1 MSEGFSGWTG
11 RRKATLGPVYGNTGL
26 RRLSINYELYDAAR
40 AALAPARWSAA
51 TTQLIFGNPFSPLSY
66 TLAGRMMRASAD
78 VFSGVTKRRGKPAW
92 NLPAAV
98 ETIDDRPFG
107 RLIHFSTDAP
117 AAAIARPRIL
127 LVAPMSGHFA
137 TLLRGTVEALL
148 DEHDVYVTDWA
159 DARDVPVS
167 AGRFDLHDY
176 IAYVMDYI
184 RILGPDVHV
193 IAVCQPAPAV
203 LAAVALMAAD
213 DDPAQPRSMTLMGGP
228 VDVRVAPTA
237 PTELAASKSLAW
249 FDDTLTTRVPQWYAG
264 AGRRVY
270 PGFLQIG
277 AFMAMNPDR
286 HADAHRQ
293 IFEHLVRGDHESA
306 DKQRAFYDEYLS
318 VMDIPAEFY
327 VQTVDEVFQRAT
339 LAAGTMTWRGRAV
352 DPSAI
357 RKTALLT
364 IEGELDDISAPGQ
377 TIAAHALCPNIPAE
391 RQLNYVQPGAGHY
404 GIFSGTKWRA
414 EVEPRIA
421 AFIRR
426 VA

>member
-1 MSEGFSGWTG
+1 MSEGFSGW
-11 RRKATLGPVYGNTGL
+11 RRKTLSDGQAGL
-26 RRLSINYELYDAAR
+26 REYGPSEAFINYELYDAAR

-51 TTQLIFGNPFSPLSY
+51 TTQMIFGNPFSPLSY

-78 VFSGVTKRRGKPAW
+78 VFRGVTKRRGKPAW
-92 NLPAAV
+92 DLPATI
-98 ETIDDRPFG
+98 ETIDTRPFG
-107 RLIHFSTDAP
+107 SLIRFRTAATAP
-117 AAAIARPRIL
+117 QPRVL

-148 DEHDVYVTDWA
+148 DGHDVYVTDWA
-159 DARDVPVS
+159 DARDVPLH
-167 AGRFDLHDY
+167 AGRFDLDDY
-176 IAYVMDYI
+176 IAYVMAYL

-203 LAAVALMAAD
+203 LAAVALLAAD
-213 DDPAQPRSMTLMGGP
+213 DDPARPRSMTLMGGP

-237 PTELAASKSLAW
+237 PTELAASKPLAW
-249 FDDTLTTRVPQWYAG
+249 FDQTLTTQVPQWYAG

-270 PGFLQIG
+270 PGFVQIG
-277 AFMAMNPDR
+277 AFIAMNPDR
-286 HADAHRQ
+286 HAVAYRE
-293 IFEHLVRGDHESA
+293 IFEHLVCGEHAAA

-339 LAAGTMTWRGRAV
+339 LASGTMTWRGRPV
-352 DPSAI
+352 DPAAI
-357 RKTALLT
+357 RDTALLT

-377 TIAAHALCPNIPAE
+377 TLAAHALCPNIPAE
-391 RQLNYVQPGAGHY
+391 RRENYLQPGAGHY

-414 EVEPRIA
+414 EIEPRIA